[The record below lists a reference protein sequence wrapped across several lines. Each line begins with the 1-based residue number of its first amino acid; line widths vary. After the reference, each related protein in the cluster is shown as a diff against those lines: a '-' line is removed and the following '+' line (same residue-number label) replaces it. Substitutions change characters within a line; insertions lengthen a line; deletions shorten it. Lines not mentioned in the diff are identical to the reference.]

1 LAIPSWS
8 IIYSGIEQ
16 GEMNK
21 GWGAGLT
28 LGTEDCPMRS
38 IRVVIAD
45 RYPVVLKGLSNVLG
59 AHSDFEIVASFT
71 DGPGC
76 VEAIRNLAPDIAILD
91 GSMPGVSG
99 PEILSIANTENPST
113 RFVFFTSSE
122 VERELV
128 MSATVDGFSFI
139 SKDVAPE
146 ILVQSL
152 RQVAGGRRLLPL
164 RTADQAAFREQSAIT
179 ENALA
184 VLTDRERQIMRL
196 VSEGLSNKEIGR
208 RLKISNGT
216 IKVHLHHIFQ
226 KLEIS
231 NRTVLAAIAISQDD
245 GADVYPESEP
255 PRIRRG

>member
-1 LAIPSWS
+1 
-8 IIYSGIEQ
+8 
-16 GEMNK
+16 
-21 GWGAGLT
+21 
-28 LGTEDCPMRS
+28 MRR
-38 IRVVIAD
+38 ITVVIAD
-45 RYPVVLKGLSNVLG
+45 RHPVVLQGLSHVLG
-59 AHSDFEIVASFT
+59 AHSDFKIVASCNG
-71 DGPGC
+71 GPGC

-91 GSMPGVSG
+91 GSMPGVTG
-99 PEILSIANTENPST
+99 PEILSIVNAESPST

-128 MSATVDGFSFI
+128 MSAAADDYSFI
-139 SKDVAPE
+139 SKDEAPE

-152 RQVAGGRRLLPL
+152 RQIARGRRLLPL
-164 RTADQAAFREQSAIT
+164 PLREQSTIT

-208 RLKISNGT
+208 RLNITDGT

-231 NRTVLAAIAISQDD
+231 NRTVLAAMAISQDD
-245 GADVYPESEP
+245 GAGLVPEHES
-255 PRIRRG
+255 PRLRRD

>member
-1 LAIPSWS
+1 
-8 IIYSGIEQ
+8 
-16 GEMNK
+16 
-21 GWGAGLT
+21 
-28 LGTEDCPMRS
+28 MRS
-38 IRVVIAD
+38 ITVVVAD
-45 RYPVVLKGLSNVLG
+45 RHPVVLQGLSNVLE
-59 AHSDFEIVASFT
+59 AHSDFSIVASCS
-71 DGPGC
+71 DGRGC
-76 VEAIRNLAPDIAILD
+76 IEAVRNLAPDIAILD
-91 GSMPGVSG
+91 GSMPGVTR
-99 PEILSIANTENPST
+99 PEILSIVNSEHPST

-128 MSATVDGFSFI
+128 MSAAADGYSVI

-152 RQVAGGRRLLPL
+152 RRIAGGQRLLPL
-164 RTADQAAFREQSAIT
+164 PTVDQAVFREQTAIT

-208 RLKISNGT
+208 RLNITDGT

-245 GADVYPESEP
+245 GAGVAPELESS
-255 PRIRRG
+255 RIRRS